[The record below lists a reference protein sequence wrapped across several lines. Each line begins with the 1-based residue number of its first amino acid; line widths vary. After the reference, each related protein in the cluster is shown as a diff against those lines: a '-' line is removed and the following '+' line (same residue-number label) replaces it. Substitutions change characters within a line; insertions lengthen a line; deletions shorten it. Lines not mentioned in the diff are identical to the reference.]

1 MAWGLLSF
9 WRSILAGRS
18 LDSISSVINLCDVNT
33 KTIFLSHEATFKDQA
48 VTLKGILGGTA
59 KEPTQIYLSSD
70 WESLE
75 AGVPWFEPLIKAIK
89 ESAAFITII
98 PRPGSSFNNLWIN
111 FEIGL
116 AMGCGKKPKVFVF
129 GGVEWSQLEYP
140 LKGIHL
146 IDTGDTNRLNWRG
159 IEVL

>member
-1 MAWGLLSF
+1 
-9 WRSILAGRS
+9 
-18 LDSISSVINLCDVNT
+18 VKT

-48 VTLKGILGGTA
+48 VTLKGILGGTG
-59 KEPTQIYLSSD
+59 KEPAEIYLSSD

-75 AGVPWFEPLIKAIK
+75 AGAPWFEPLIKAIK

-98 PRPGSSFNNLWIN
+98 PRPGSSFKNLWVN

-116 AMGCGKKPKVFVF
+116 AIGCGKKPKVFVF

-140 LKGIHL
+140 LRGIHL
-146 IDTGDTNRLNWRG
+146 IDTGDTNRWTKELKEIGFEINKDVEEKLAELFNQDQRKCPQ
-159 IEVL
+159 V